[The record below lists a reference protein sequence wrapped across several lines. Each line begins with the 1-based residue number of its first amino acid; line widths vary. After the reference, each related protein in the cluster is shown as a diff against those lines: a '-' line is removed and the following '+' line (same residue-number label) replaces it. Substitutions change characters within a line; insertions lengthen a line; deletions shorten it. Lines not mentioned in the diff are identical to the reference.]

1 MAKEVL
7 LFFVG
12 FGAQC
17 GSECSRQRIEEDDCI
32 FRTLRSNVRDLASE
46 ERIVRMDGLIH
57 STRIHVILKCL
68 WRREHARCRDPK
80 QRQTSK
86 RIRRLQS
93 NWIRR
98 HAEIRDIQSSSCE
111 SYIKLIE

>member
-1 MAKEVL
+1 M
-7 LFFVG
+7 G
-12 FGAQC
+12 
-17 GSECSRQRIEEDDCI
+17 RRHCI
-32 FRTLRSNVRDLASE
+32 FRTLRSNVRDLVSE

-68 WRREHARCRDPK
+68 WRREHARCRDQK

-98 HAEIRDIQSSSCE
+98 HAEIRDIPSWSCE
-111 SYIKLIE
+111 SYIELIDLTQTNEQIPKSKCVEFKL